1 MTFWK
6 RLFKRSLFR
15 GKAVIPSS
23 RFMILVLFNVFAT
36 TISAWWGW
44 GWLFFFLLNGILV
57 GLVIIDLWLLR
68 KLPDFS
74 ASRSVEELF
83 EIKEDN
89 QVNITLTTNK
99 PAYTQMWLRDDYP
112 HGFQVS
118 QRTIPIKWSGE
129 TSQTV
134 SYQARP
140 HRRGRHRF
148 ESIHIRMESSWKL
161 IILQEAFSVSDEV
174 KVYPR
179 LESLRKVRKG
189 YYRKQTLADE
199 TTRIQTFG
207 AGHEFSHIREYIPDD
222 DPRNINWMGTA
233 RIGKLVSNV
242 YQPESGQQVAILL
255 DCGRLMGIQNDGQSQ
270 LDRSLEAA
278 LGYAAIALQRGDRVS
293 FLAFSDRILRW
304 VPLDQGMS
312 HIQKIIEACYDLEAG
327 YVESDYL
334 LPLDFIRKFHRN
346 KTLVTLFTDAAN
358 IAFSETMSPFISRVM
373 SKHLILTVSMQD
385 PRLKDLRAASPK
397 MEEDIYRNFVIDQ
410 FQEERR
416 QVLKQWNHKKVVTLD
431 VEPQYLAS
439 AVILSYLEIRARL
452 ER

>member
-23 RFMILVLFNVFAT
+23 RLMILVLFNGFAT
-36 TISAWWGW
+36 AVSAWWGW
-44 GWLFFFLLNGILV
+44 GWLFFFFLNGLLI
-57 GLVIIDLWLLR
+57 GLVMIDLWLLR
-68 KLPDFS
+68 KLPDFTVT
-74 ASRSVEELF
+74 RSTNDLF
-83 EIKEDN
+83 ELKEDN
-89 QVNITLTTNK
+89 QINITITANQ
-99 PAYTQMWLRDDYP
+99 PVFSRIWLRDDYP
-112 HGFQVS
+112 RGFQVS
-118 QRTIPIKWSGE
+118 QRTIPIAWSGE
-129 TSQTV
+129 TNQTV
-134 SYQARP
+134 FYHARP

-148 ESIHIRMESSWKL
+148 ESIHIRIESSWKL
-161 IILQEAFSVSDEV
+161 LLLQQSFMVPEEV

-189 YYRKQTLADE
+189 YYRKQSFTDE
-199 TTRIQTFG
+199 TSRTLTFG
-207 AGHEFSHIREYIPDD
+207 AGHEFSHIREYLPDD

-233 RIGKLVSNV
+233 RTGKLVSNV

-304 VPLDQGMS
+304 VPLGRGMG
-312 HIQKIIEACYDLEAG
+312 HIQKIIEACYDLEAA

-334 LPLDFIRKFHRN
+334 LAWDFIRKFHRN

-358 IAFSETMSPFISRVM
+358 IAFSETMTPFISRVM

-385 PRLKDLRAASPK
+385 PRLKQLKTSSPK
-397 MEEDIYRNFVIDQ
+397 LEEEIYRNFVIDQ
-410 FQEERR
+410 FQEERK
-416 QVLKQWNHKKVVTLD
+416 QALKQWSHKKVIALD
-431 VEPQYLAS
+431 VEPQHLAS
-439 AVILSYLEIRARL
+439 AVILSYLEIRNRL